1 MQRII
6 IYILALMP
14 TLFLSG
20 CFTGIESTPRI
31 TSSDVK
37 KENIQTTPEQM
48 FLSDVKYLP
57 PMEWYSGKR
66 FYITDPKIRLVLG
79 TTAPLD
85 TSTLRGKDMV
95 FERIE
100 KVKSVTGEDMAILRF
115 NIEGQTMDVTYDANT
130 PYETLIHR
138 ESLEIPFTVDLD
150 MIDQIKTRIK
160 GNTYYI
166 TTPLWYDNI
175 TDKQVRGLRHVEVK
189 IIDVLPGTS
198 VYPVKVVFKPT
209 GDEQEHNVLMTIGNK
224 RTSTRNFETLFAFEN
239 PRTKYSTI
247 DDETWNLI
255 TNSKVKIGMSKDEC
269 RLALGAPDTRGQIPT
284 TAGMVEYWTY
294 SEGIYLLFEDG
305 YLSRVR

>member
-1 MQRII
+1 
-6 IYILALMP
+6 MP

-37 KENIQTTPEQM
+37 KENIHTTPEQM
-48 FLSDVKYLP
+48 FLSDLNYEAPK
-57 PMEWYSGKR
+57 EWSAGKR

-85 TSTLRGKDMV
+85 TSRLKSKEMV

-100 KVKSVTGEDMAILRF
+100 KVRSVTGEDMAILRF
-115 NIEGQTMDVTYDANT
+115 NIEGQSVDVTYDANT
-130 PYETLIHR
+130 PYDALMHR
-138 ESLEIPFTVDLD
+138 ENLEIPFTVDLD
-150 MIDQIKTRIK
+150 MIDQIRNRII

-166 TTPLWYDNI
+166 TTPLWYDNL
-175 TDKQVRGLRHVEVK
+175 TDKQVKGLRHIAVE

-198 VYPVKVVFKPT
+198 VYPIKVVFKPI
-209 GDEQEHNVLMTIGNK
+209 GDEREHNVLMTIGKK
-224 RTSTRNFETLFAFEN
+224 RSSTRNFETLFAFEN
-239 PRTKYSTI
+239 PRVKYPTI
-247 DDETWNLI
+247 DDDTWKLI
-255 TNSKVKIGMSKDEC
+255 TNSKVKTGMSKDEC
-269 RLALGAPDTRGQIPT
+269 RLALGSPDTWGQIPT

-294 SEGIYLLFEDG
+294 SEGIYLMFEDG